1 MGPVDIAVIVI
12 VSVAVA
18 AALGYIIYRKVKH
31 KGGCCDCSDCSSC
44 GGTCPHCAPKEDKK
58 D

>member
-12 VSVAVA
+12 VCVAVVAVA
-18 AALGYIIYRKVKH
+18 GYLIYRKVKH

-44 GGTCPHCAPKEDKK
+44 GGACPHCTPKDDKK

>member
-12 VSVAVA
+12 VGVAV
-18 AALGYIIYRKVKH
+18 LGVVAHLIYRKVKG

-44 GGTCPHCAPKEDKK
+44 GGFCPHCHPKQDDKK
-58 D
+58 